1 MRSHF
6 TFCYRLQPL
15 TEPTNMTTVFR
26 DASLLRLFATTLIA
40 LSACTRRTRTIIVAP
55 TPQAETV
62 APGTA
67 AVLGV
72 PPGHLPKPGECRVWI
87 PGVPPGRQPRPKS
100 RDCAGIAPVAPP
112 GSWILYRPTADR
124 RLVHVREVDRARVG
138 VVVRV
143 RVFEVESGRFIR
155 EENP

>member
-1 MRSHF
+1 MRPHTVLLDVLVQRLCVT
-6 TFCYRLQPL
+6 TFSL
-15 TEPTNMTTVFR
+15 TILVV
-26 DASLLRLFATTLIA
+26 
-40 LSACTRRTRTIIVAP
+40 ACTRTTRTIVLAP
-55 TPQAETV
+55 TPEAETA

-100 RDCAGIAPVAPP
+100 RDCAGIAAVAPP

-124 RLVHVREVDRARVG
+124 RLVHVREVDRTRVG

-143 RVFEVESGRFIR
+143 RVFEVESGRFLR

>member
-1 MRSHF
+1 
-6 TFCYRLQPL
+6 
-15 TEPTNMTTVFR
+15 MTTVPR
-26 DASLLRLFATTLIA
+26 DASLLRLLATTLVVVA
-40 LSACTRRTRTIIVAP
+40 VSCTRTTRRTIILAP
-55 TPQAETV
+55 TPEAETA

-67 AVLGV
+67 VVLGV

-100 RDCAGIAPVAPP
+100 RACAGIEAVAPP

-124 RLVHVREVDRARVG
+124 KLVHVREVDRARVG
-138 VVVRV
+138 VVVRI
-143 RVFEVESGRFIR
+143 RVFEVESGRFVR

>member
-1 MRSHF
+1 MR
-6 TFCYRLQPL
+6 PL
-15 TEPTNMTTVFR
+15 PVTI
-26 DASLLRLFATTLIA
+26 AALGFAFA
-40 LSACTRRTRTIIVAP
+40 AGCTRTTRTVLVVPEARAAGP
-55 TPQAETV
+55 S
-62 APGTA
+62 TA
-67 AVLGV
+67 ATLGV

-87 PGVPPGRQPRPKS
+87 PGVPPGRQPRPRS
-100 RDCAGIAPVAPP
+100 RSCDGIAAAAPP

-124 RLVHVREVDRARVG
+124 RLVHVREVDRTRVG

>member
-1 MRSHF
+1 MS
-6 TFCYRLQPL
+6 
-15 TEPTNMTTVFR
+15 TVRR
-26 DASLLRLFATTLIA
+26 DVSLLRLFATTLIA

-100 RDCAGIAPVAPP
+100 RDCAGIAAVAPP

>member
-1 MRSHF
+1 M
-6 TFCYRLQPL
+6 LV
-15 TEPTNMTTVFR
+15 PTR
-26 DASLLRLFATTLIA
+26 E
-40 LSACTRRTRTIIVAP
+40 
-55 TPQAETV
+55 AE
-62 APGTA
+62 AAGPSTA
-67 AVLGV
+67 ATLGV

-100 RDCAGIAPVAPP
+100 RACGGIEAVAPP

-143 RVFEVESGRFIR
+143 RIFDVESGKFVR

>member
-1 MRSHF
+1 MRPHTVLLDVF
-6 TFCYRLQPL
+6 VQRLRVTFFSL
-15 TEPTNMTTVFR
+15 TILVV
-26 DASLLRLFATTLIA
+26 SLTTLV
-40 LSACTRRTRTIIVAP
+40 LGCSRTTRRTIILAP
-55 TPQAETV
+55 TSEAETA

-67 AVLGV
+67 VVLSV
-72 PPGHLPKPGECRVWI
+72 PPGHLPEPGECRVWI

-100 RDCAGIAPVAPP
+100 RDCTGIAAVAPP

-124 RLVHVREVDRARVG
+124 KLVHVREVDRARVG

-143 RVFEVESGRFIR
+143 RVFEVESGRFVR

>member
-1 MRSHF
+1 M
-6 TFCYRLQPL
+6 
-15 TEPTNMTTVFR
+15 
-26 DASLLRLFATTLIA
+26 
-40 LSACTRRTRTIIVAP
+40 
-55 TPQAETV
+55 
-62 APGTA
+62 
-67 AVLGV
+67 LGV

-100 RDCAGIAPVAPP
+100 RDCGGIAAVAPP

-124 RLVHVREVDRARVG
+124 KLVHVREVDRARVG

-143 RVFEVESGRFIR
+143 RVFEVESGRFVR